1 MTEKT
6 LSEQGREIAQKLV
19 NLEIERKSIVDEV
32 SELKEKFF
40 ELVEQGVD
48 STYDLPNGQV
58 FISNTIS
65 YKIPDGLKQEVE
77 SKVKNPEKLSPE
89 LIKEYFNPDLKL
101 SRKAMKTLRNS
112 ADPDL
117 SKLVIQDEKA
127 KLTIKVS

>member
-1 MTEKT
+1 MTETTKEKT
-6 LSEQGREIAQKLV
+6 LSEQAREIAQKLV

-77 SKVKNPEKLSPE
+77 SRVKNPEKLSPE
-89 LIKEYFNPDLKL
+89 LIKEYFDPDLKL

-112 ADPDL
+112 ADPD
-117 SKLVIQDEKA
+117 
-127 KLTIKVS
+127 